1 MSDGGEA
8 WEFEYHET
16 EAGKSPISEW
26 LKEMGEGGGQAL
38 ALGYIDQL
46 ARLGSEARRP
56 LVRQLE
62 GKLTNGA
69 GRPRAT
75 SAV

>member
-46 ARLGSEARRP
+46 ARRP